1 MADVERSKAQA
12 DELALRAHAAAEAW
26 GGASQEDVDR
36 VIEAMAQAGTEHAQR
51 LADLAYEETGYG
63 RPDHKA
69 FKNLF
74 NSQFLYE
81 FIRHVPTV
89 GVIAEHPS
97 RRYVEIAEPVGVIA
111 GLVPVTNPTSTVMF
125 KALIALKARNA
136 IVCAPHPRAVRCSA
150 ETARVMD
157 EAATAAGAPP
167 NLVQCMT
174 EVSLEGTD
182 ALMRHYRTDLVLATG
197 SRAMVLAAYSSG
209 KPTYAVGPGNTTAY
223 VHRSAADLGE
233 TAAMLIVSSTFDN
246 GTPCAS
252 EQAVVADAEVAGRLR
267 SELEARGA
275 YFCNERE
282 QAAVE
287 RMCFPQGAKGPAAVD
302 IVGQFPSKLA
312 EMAGI
317 AVPEGTRMLVVRP
330 IGVGREHPLS
340 REILC
345 PILKW
350 YEGSSEEDA
359 FATVH
364 ALLKYGGDGHTA
376 AVHAEDDGVIGRFAN
391 RMPAYRIVVN
401 ETAIFGASGF
411 TTGVDPSYMLGTGTI
426 GGTITS
432 DNIGPRH
439 LVNVKRVAMPVRS
452 WREAGLDEGGKGP
465 MHFAP
470 PVASPDLE
478 AFVREIVE
486 RVMAHG

>member
-26 GGASQEDVDR
+26 ADATQAEVDH
-36 VIEAMAQAGTEHAQR
+36 VIEAMAQAGNEQAQR

-74 NSQFLYE
+74 NSQFLFE

-89 GVIAEHPS
+89 GVIAEHPG

-111 GLVPVTNPTSTVMF
+111 GLIPVTNPTSTVMF
-125 KALIALKARNA
+125 KGLIAVKARNA

-157 EAATAAGAPP
+157 EAAVRAGAPP

-182 ALMRHYRTDLVLATG
+182 ALMRHYRTDLILATG
-197 SRAMVLAAYSSG
+197 SRQMVLAAYSCG

-223 VHRSAADLGE
+223 VHRSTRDLGE

-252 EQAVVADAEVAGRLR
+252 EQAVVVDAEVAARFR
-267 SELEARGA
+267 AELEARGT
-275 YFCNERE
+275 YFCNARE
-282 QAAVE
+282 QALIE
-287 RMCFPQGAKGPAAVD
+287 RMCFPQGPSGPAAVD
-302 IVGQFPSKLA
+302 IVGQYATRLA

-317 AVPEGTRMLVVRP
+317 GVPAGTRMLVVRP
-330 IGVGREHPLS
+330 VGVGRDHPLS

-350 YEGSSEEDA
+350 YEARSEEEA
-359 FATVH
+359 FATAH

-376 AVHAEDDGVIGRFAN
+376 AVHAEDDGVVGRFAS

-401 ETAIFGASGF
+401 ETAIFGASGY

-439 LVNVKRVAMPVRS
+439 LVNVKRVALPVRS
-452 WREAGLDEGGKGP
+452 WREAGLDEAGHP
-465 MHFAP
+465 PHAFAP
-470 PVASPDLE
+470 PVASPDVE
-478 AFVREIVE
+478 AFVREVVE
-486 RVMAHG
+486 RVMAHV

>member
-26 GGASQEDVDR
+26 ADATQAEVDH
-36 VIEAMAQAGTEHAQR
+36 VIEAMAQAGNEHAQR

-74 NSQFLYE
+74 NSQFLFE

-89 GVIAEHPS
+89 GVIAEHPG

-111 GLVPVTNPTSTVMF
+111 GLIPVTNPTSTVMF
-125 KALIALKARNA
+125 KGLIAVKARNA
-136 IVCAPHPRAVRCSA
+136 IVCAPHPRAIRCSA

-157 EAATAAGAPP
+157 EAAVRAGAPP

-182 ALMRHYRTDLVLATG
+182 ALMRHYRTDLILATG
-197 SRAMVLAAYSSG
+197 SRQMVLAAYSCG

-223 VHRSAADLGE
+223 VHRSTRDLGE

-252 EQAVVADAEVAGRLR
+252 EQAVVVDAEVAARFR
-267 SELEARGA
+267 AELEARGT
-275 YFCNERE
+275 YFCDERE
-282 QAAVE
+282 QALIE
-287 RMCFPQGAKGPAAVD
+287 RMCFPQGPSGPAAVD
-302 IVGQFPSKLA
+302 IVGQYATRLA

-317 AVPEGTRMLVVRP
+317 GVPAGTRMLVVRP
-330 IGVGREHPLS
+330 VGVGREHPLS

-350 YEGSSEEDA
+350 YEARSEDEA
-359 FATVH
+359 FATAH

-376 AVHAEDDGVIGRFAN
+376 AVHAEDDGVVGRFAS

-401 ETAIFGASGF
+401 ETAIFGASGY

-439 LVNVKRVAMPVRS
+439 LVNVKRVALPVRS
-452 WREAGLDEGGKGP
+452 WREAGLDEAGHP
-465 MHFAP
+465 PHAFAP
-470 PVASPDLE
+470 PAASPDVE
-478 AFVREIVE
+478 AFVREVVE
-486 RVMAHG
+486 RVMAHV